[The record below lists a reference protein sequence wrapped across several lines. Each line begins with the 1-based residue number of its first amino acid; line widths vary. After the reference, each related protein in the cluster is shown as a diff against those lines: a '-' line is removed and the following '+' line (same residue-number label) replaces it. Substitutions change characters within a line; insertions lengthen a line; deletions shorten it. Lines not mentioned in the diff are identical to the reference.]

1 MDKKSTH
8 KERLMA
14 LKINDTTLQAAKE
27 LNGSGDIAGAYRV
40 LAEAGDKYAANA
52 LVVIEQIKDPDSIY
66 ARIVQAHWDRVAP
79 GKLEA
84 LFMIVGKRHQ
94 EQYLELVE
102 GEPSG
107 TDENGEQ
114 LYLLANSIQLENS
127 YREALVFY
135 DLPPITTV
143 DSMFS
148 LIDWKLERSE
158 EGWYAKVR
166 AAGGGIEDIS
176 WA

>member
-1 MDKKSTH
+1 
-8 KERLMA
+8 
-14 LKINDTTLQAAKE
+14 
-27 LNGSGDIAGAYRV
+27 
-40 LAEAGDKYAANA
+40 
-52 LVVIEQIKDPDSIY
+52 VV
-66 ARIVQAHWDRVAP
+66 P
-79 GKLEA
+79 GKREA
-84 LFMIVGKRHQ
+84 HFLTVGMKHQ
-94 EQYLELVE
+94 KQYLQLVR
-102 GEPSG
+102 GEPLG

-166 AAGGGIEDIS
+166 AAGDGIEDIS